1 MAGSIFGSQ
10 GSPFPFFR
18 KKSSGGINIVTG
30 VEAVATSIFYILLLQ
45 KGEDPC
51 YPDLG
56 MSPQLFTTP
65 SSVDTFRDEAQKA
78 LETWNKKGKKTGFE
92 KVLVETTTVE
102 GTISLKITFT
112 VDESGSSHVLTFGY
126 WQLINLVTQ
135 PSKKNLQGFEDTIQ
149 LS

>member
-18 KKSSGGINIVTG
+18 KPSSGGINIVTG
-30 VEAVATSIFYILLLQ
+30 VEAVATRILYILLLQ

-65 SSVDTFRDEAQKA
+65 SSVDAFRDELQKD
-78 LETWNKKGKKTGFE
+78 LETGNKKVNLGFNQ
-92 KVLVETTTVE
+92 VWVETTTID
-102 GTISLKITFT
+102 GRISLKVTFT
-112 VDESGSSHVLTFGY
+112 VGYSDDSHVLTFGY
-126 WQLINLVTQ
+126 WELIN
-135 PSKKNLQGFEDTIQ
+135 SKKNAQGFEDTIQ